1 VWHEDNGLGWH
12 VRSTTHS
19 QEHRFSG
26 RVWVTEGSIADVHPS
41 RIEYNDRIRISPKSV
56 EFDFLTRGG
65 IDGFDFGVA
74 GARCVH
80 FALFIDGKGDP
91 GRVKIGGNDAHPTH
105 HVFTAC
111 P

>member
-1 VWHEDNGLGWH
+1 
-12 VRSTTHS
+12 
-19 QEHRFSG
+19 
-26 RVWVTEGSIADVHPS
+26 VWVTEGSIVDVRPS
-41 RIEYNDRIRISPKSV
+41 RIEYNDRLRVGPKNV

-74 GARCVH
+74 GASCVH
-80 FALFIDGKGDP
+80 FALFVDGKGDP
-91 GRVKIGGNDAHPTH
+91 GRVKIGGSDAHPKH